1 MNATRRFA
9 LLLGSSLLACA
20 CENRAV
26 PVTHRVELRP
36 TSGELVELVP
46 KEGSP
51 PYCLVY
57 SIAEHGTIRQL
68 TMNDENES
76 FDCPPGVPIGNIA
89 FRIPK
94 KEGKA
99 RIYAIFSDQK
109 LSAATVAQ
117 QINDLGTPN
126 FSTLD
131 LRVPGKAV
139 SDVIEYTP

>member
-1 MNATRRFA
+1 MIAARRIAYWVGFSLFGFA
-9 LLLGSSLLACA
+9 CDKGPP
-20 CENRAV
+20 
-26 PVTHRVELRP
+26 PVVHKVELRQH
-36 TSGELVELVP
+36 EDLVELVP
-46 KEGSP
+46 KAGNP
-51 PYCLVY
+51 PFCLVY
-57 SIAEHGTIRQL
+57 SVAEKGPIRQL
-68 TMNDENES
+68 TMNEANES
-76 FDCPPGVPIGNIA
+76 FDCPAGEPIAQTG

-99 RIYAIFSDQK
+99 RIYVIFSDQK
-109 LSAATVAQ
+109 LNAATVAQ